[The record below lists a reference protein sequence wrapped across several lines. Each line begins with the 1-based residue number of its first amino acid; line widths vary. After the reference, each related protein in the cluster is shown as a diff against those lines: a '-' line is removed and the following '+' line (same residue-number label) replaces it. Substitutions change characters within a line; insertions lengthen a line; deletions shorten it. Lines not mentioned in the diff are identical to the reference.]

1 MSTGGAQSILF
12 DWGSDGGPDRIV
24 DDGGDATQVIILCD
38 RIRDGWTPIL
48 FEWHCRNI
56 CYEFFFEIVDVEF
69 LNQKS
74 SLELND
80 KTLKKLILVQ
90 ALIA

>member
-38 RIRDGWTPIL
+38 RIEMDELQYYLSDIAGT
-48 FEWHCRNI
+48 
-56 CYEFFFEIVDVEF
+56 YVMKFF
-69 LNQKS
+69 
-74 SLELND
+74 
-80 KTLKKLILVQ
+80 LK
-90 ALIA
+90 